1 MYGWSVQWQMNNPTW
16 LKEQVNAKGPMV
28 NVTVWPTVMFS
39 DAGKKPLW
47 DPTTKIS
54 PEWPGTHLPS
64 ALEGTGELSSFA
76 DVGGGSDLWERSDAV
91 VV

>member
-39 DAGKKPLW
+39 DAGKKPL
-47 DPTTKIS
+47 
-54 PEWPGTHLPS
+54 
-64 ALEGTGELSSFA
+64 
-76 DVGGGSDLWERSDAV
+76 
-91 VV
+91 